1 MIALIIS
8 LCSGAIVYAVS
19 VMYAGIGETFSERAG
34 IMNLGVEGV
43 MLMGAVSGYITAVH
57 TQNLFLSFLVVLL
70 TGAALGLAFAF
81 LTVTLQSDQT
91 VCGMAMLIFG
101 TGLSGFIGKD
111 VSGVAANLKF
121 EKIAIPV
128 LSKIPVLGDI
138 FFKQN
143 LLTMEEISEE
153 DTSLIESTVEELVDE
168 GADIIFGCSAGYSAI
183 LAELQQEYPDVIF
196 AQQSNDVYDNI
207 IEFQIRGYEGDFLT
221 GYLSALMNEGS
232 NQLGFCASMD
242 EASVRTAINAYALG
256 AKYANPDAKVQV
268 LWADSWYD
276 LDVESQNAKTLID
289 NGIKYM
295 GMEASSPAVPQ
306 TCEENGAFC
315 IGYNVDMQ
323 ASAPKAVLTSF
334 VWNWAPIFEDIM
346 KKTAD
351 GTIDI
356 SANYYEGGECAALAP
371 FNKDLVPQE
380 IQDKVEALREKINNG
395 DVQVYAGEL
404 KDDQG
409 NVLVKDGEVMSDDD
423 ILAQD
428 FFVDN
433 VIGGKK

>member
-1 MIALIIS
+1 MHEGLVKACEDL
-8 LCSGAIVYAVS
+8 
-19 VMYAGIGETFSERAG
+19 GIDTK
-34 IMNLGVEGV
+34 
-43 MLMGAVSGYITAVH
+43 T
-57 TQNLFLSFLVVLL
+57 
-70 TGAALGLAFAF
+70 
-81 LTVTLQSDQT
+81 
-91 VCGMAMLIFG
+91 
-101 TGLSGFIGKD
+101 
-111 VSGVAANLKF
+111 
-121 EKIAIPV
+121 
-128 LSKIPVLGDI
+128 
-138 FFKQN
+138 N

-380 IQDKVEALREKINNG
+380 IQDKVEELREKINNG

>member
-1 MIALIIS
+1 MKKKLFSLLMVTALTAS
-8 LCSGAIVYAVS
+8 LVAGCGSNGDSKDKSSGS
-19 VMYAGIGETFSERAG
+19 DRET
-34 IMNLGVEGV
+34 
-43 MLMGAVSGYITAVH
+43 
-57 TQNLFLSFLVVLL
+57 
-70 TGAALGLAFAF
+70 
-81 LTVTLQSDQT
+81 
-91 VCGMAMLIFG
+91 
-101 TGLSGFIGKD
+101 KD
-111 VSGVAANLKF
+111 VSELVIGEIEYSVIDDGGWAQSMHEGLVKAC
-121 EKIAIPV
+121 ED
-128 LSKIPVLGDI
+128 LGIDT
-138 FFKQN
+138 KTN

-183 LAELQQEYPDVIF
+183 LAELQQEYPDVI
-196 AQQSNDVYDNI
+196 
-207 IEFQIRGYEGDFLT
+207 
-221 GYLSALMNEGS
+221 
-232 NQLGFCASMD
+232 GFCASMD

-306 TCEENGAFC
+306 TCEENGAFF

-380 IQDKVEALREKINNG
+380 IQDKVEELREKINNG

>member
-1 MIALIIS
+1 
-8 LCSGAIVYAVS
+8 
-19 VMYAGIGETFSERAG
+19 
-34 IMNLGVEGV
+34 
-43 MLMGAVSGYITAVH
+43 
-57 TQNLFLSFLVVLL
+57 
-70 TGAALGLAFAF
+70 
-81 LTVTLQSDQT
+81 
-91 VCGMAMLIFG
+91 
-101 TGLSGFIGKD
+101 
-111 VSGVAANLKF
+111 
-121 EKIAIPV
+121 
-128 LSKIPVLGDI
+128 
-138 FFKQN
+138 
-143 LLTMEEISEE
+143 
-153 DTSLIESTVEELVDE
+153 
-168 GADIIFGCSAGYSAI
+168 
-183 LAELQQEYPDVIF
+183 
-196 AQQSNDVYDNI
+196 
-207 IEFQIRGYEGDFLT
+207 
-221 GYLSALMNEGS
+221 MNEGS
-232 NQLGFCASMD
+232 DQLGFCASMD

-380 IQDKVEALREKINNG
+380 IQDKVKALREKINNG